1 MNKSKLENIENG
13 IIELLVKKYHVDEYS
28 EIHNYKNTIIN
39 IYKLKSGIINDSP
52 IVNKV
57 IIKYLENHIEL
68 CNYDI
73 DIVNLIIK
81 YILLNKNVKIEPNYT
96 ILESIYYYLGY
107 NKPEIEDKNNNYF
120 DNKAL
125 TINNKIRNIYLFI
138 FKNIITPLS

>member
-1 MNKSKLENIENG
+1 MNKLENIENG
-13 IIELLVKKYHVDEYS
+13 IIELLIKKYHVDEYS

-39 IYKLKSGIINDSP
+39 TDILKNGIINDSP

-57 IIKYLENHIEL
+57 IIKYLEIHSEL
-68 CNYDI
+68 CTYDI

-81 YILLNKNVKIEPNYT
+81 YISLNKIVKIEPNYT
-96 ILESIYYYLGY
+96 ILDNIYYYLGY
-107 NKPEIEDKNNNYF
+107 NNHEIEDKNNNYF

-125 TINNKIRNIYLFI
+125 TINNKIRKLYLFI

>member
-1 MNKSKLENIENG
+1 MNISKLENIENG
-13 IIELLVKKYHVDEYS
+13 IIELLIKKYHVDEYS

-39 IYKLKSGIINDSP
+39 IDVLKSGIINDIS

-57 IIKYLENHIEL
+57 INKYLEIHSEL
-68 CNYDI
+68 CTYDI

-96 ILESIYYYLGY
+96 MLDNIYYYLGY
-107 NKPEIEDKNNNYF
+107 NKNEIEDNDKNYF
-120 DNKAL
+120 DTKSL